1 VRNGGEL
8 MLNPPNGASYT
19 GTILQTQQVAS
30 SRLRAVESGRWV
42 VQVSPTGFSAFVGPD
57 CTVVDRT
64 AVSEQAVIT
73 HTVALRSGRTWYTAL
88 GNLPFLLAALG
99 VLALSL
105 AAARRFR
112 VPASP

>member
-1 VRNGGEL
+1 
-8 MLNPPNGASYT
+8 
-19 GTILQTQQVAS
+19 
-30 SRLRAVESGRWV
+30 LRAVESGRWV

-57 CTVVDRT
+57 GTVYDRT

-73 HTVALRSGRTWYTAL
+73 HTVALRSGRTWYAAL